1 MDPSKLDP
9 ILERI
14 IHVLR
19 NHDLGFLTKS
29 KKVAN
34 SANKSCSP
42 NSIFLNSSLQTF
54 CIPKRNHQRE
64 SEKGQESKKV
74 HPDQARNQS
83 TGKEAGKHS

>member
-1 MDPSKLDP
+1 MGYHHHKFDH
-9 ILERI
+9 R
-14 IHVLR
+14 
-19 NHDLGFLTKS
+19 
-29 KKVAN
+29 
-34 SANKSCSP
+34 SCPAWPPFPHFMESQIP
-42 NSIFLNSSLQTF
+42 QRALSFAWNSSLQTF